1 MEALGRGLGAGVRYA
16 SRGIWQLLVDTQSL
30 RDALPSRL
38 LYCRHWYALRHP
50 ECDGTATHR
59 AISTFKVAISS
70 ERNSYKPCISLQQG
84 WSAKFRWESNPTA
97 PLTAEKRFV
106 APPGA
111 IKLHE
116 PAGASGANSADG
128 DGASLGSGRRGNA
141 ADKDRANGAPRPRA
155 DDESHDFFPLLLC
168 TDPAAKRQ
176 QGRNRQK
183 RQSTTDLA
191 SGGGGGGGPQGL
203 FGASKKEMLHCHM
216 LHHTFLERHG
226 LVASS
231 PQHERTEREAVP
243 VPERLCLI
251 HPGEVPQHLTATL
264 RTLETR
270 LMFSKVDWARRTRSG
285 PWQNDRGWLVNWQ
298 DEVGDRAWRQHLVA
312 NISPHWFTPCLVLR
326 NAASDAALFEA
337 AAAAAEKAATTGGLR
352 LRSATLGVTVEA
364 AHGQARLRR
373 RRSA

>member
-106 APPGA
+106 APPSA

-183 RQSTTDLA
+183 RQSAADRA
-191 SGGGGGGGPQGL
+191 SGGGGGGGGPQG
-203 FGASKKEMLHCHM
+203 AEEEAVAA
-216 LHHTFLERHG
+216 ER
-226 LVASS
+226 A
-231 PQHERTEREAVP
+231 EREA
-243 VPERLCLI
+243 ERLI
-251 HPGEVPQHLTATL
+251 HPGEVPHHLAAPML
-264 RTLETR
+264 RTLEAR
-270 LMFSKVDWARRTRSG
+270 LMFSKVSARQSRFLSNRCVAIGET
-285 PWQNDRGWLVNWQ
+285 
-298 DEVGDRAWRQHLVA
+298 GDKKTDQK
-312 NISPHWFTPCLVLR
+312 
-326 NAASDAALFEA
+326 E
-337 AAAAAEKAATTGGLR
+337 
-352 LRSATLGVTVEA
+352 
-364 AHGQARLRR
+364 
-373 RRSA
+373 

>member
-1 MEALGRGLGAGVRYA
+1 M
-16 SRGIWQLLVDTQSL
+16 
-30 RDALPSRL
+30 
-38 LYCRHWYALRHP
+38 
-50 ECDGTATHR
+50 
-59 AISTFKVAISS
+59 SS
-70 ERNSYKPCISLQQG
+70 N
-84 WSAKFRWESNPTA
+84 AA
-97 PLTAEKRFV
+97 PFH

-111 IKLHE
+111 IKLRE
-116 PAGASGANSADG
+116 PAGGGDVAAAAAASSWSLLSSSSSLSGAA
-128 DGASLGSGRRGNA
+128 AGRRG
-141 ADKDRANGAPRPRA
+141 DHDDDPDGGAPPPRA

-203 FGASKKEMLHCHM
+203 FGASKEEMLHCHM

-226 LVASS
+226 LVASRS
-231 PQHERTEREAVP
+231 QHERTEREAVP
-243 VPERLCLI
+243 VPERLRLI